1 MKNKKIIALL
11 AGIFVIGVSCFLIL
25 MTTILV
31 PGMQWATPALAEV
44 TPGTAKI
51 LPTIPPAIPAKVSA
65 KAESGAVKAEWKAPD
80 QEAAK
85 ERAKEVVPFVETV
98 IDECLLCRQQKLRDM
113 GLSTKDIPDTY
124 FLLDSPI
131 IKKQEDHYGPVRFMH
146 AKHAAEAK
154 DCAVCH
160 HSRPTDPDA
169 LETTRCSACHQES
182 FKTDHPER
190 LGLKAAYHMQC
201 MECHQDQNNGPVDCI
216 GCHTK
221 NTPDHKE
228 LVKLPDN
235 PAPEQVTD
243 ECLRCHKEA
252 GEDML
257 TTAHWLWKG
266 HSPYTLHNRKSVEL
280 GKAYKTFNNY

>member
-11 AGIFVIGVSCFLIL
+11 AGLSTAGISAFIISMSALDW
-25 MTTILV
+25 
-31 PGMQWATPALAEV
+31 PGIARAEV
-44 TPGTAKI
+44 TPGTV
-51 LPTIPPAIPAKVSA
+51 AIPAVIQPNVDKGS
-65 KAESGAVKAEWKAPD
+65 VKIDWTAPD

-85 ERAKEVVPFVETV
+85 ERAKEVVPFVETF
-98 IDECLLCRQQKLRDM
+98 IDECLLCRQQKLREQ
-113 GLSTKDIPDTY
+113 GLSTKDIPNTY

-131 IKKQEDHYGPVRFMH
+131 IEAQEDHYGPVRFMH

-160 HSRPTDPDA
+160 HYRPTDPEA

-182 FKTDHPER
+182 FKKDHPER
-190 LGLKAAYHMQC
+190 IGLKAAYHLQC
-201 MECHQDQNNGPVDCI
+201 MECHNEQNKGPVDCI
-216 GCHTK
+216 GCHAK
-221 NTPDHKE
+221 YTPDHKE
-228 LVKLPDN
+228 LVKLPEN

-266 HSPYTLHNRKSVEL
+266 HSPYTMEHRKNIDH
-280 GKAYKTFNNY
+280 GKATSAFNNY